1 MPFLN
6 STFDTT
12 VRMNLD
18 DREIKKCF
26 VNFCEDGSTIP
37 KDLHEFFNCSD
48 IGDVVC
54 TLTALMGPRNDSC
67 WIPGFSS
74 CISKRKIKKTN
85 ATLQKNWHFLFENVV
100 LGTTKAPPTLAP
112 DVSIRLR
119 KLCWE
124 TMFGQELVKLTVMD
138 LVGNWSY
145 FSKHKKIWIS
155 YLLSVR
161 HYAWK

>member
-1 MPFLN
+1 MRFHFQIYSHNSTKSDEIDRSKVRDFSKWITTLESVVETKKVTMPFLN

-85 ATLQKNWHFLFENVV
+85 ATLQKN
-100 LGTTKAPPTLAP
+100 
-112 DVSIRLR
+112 
-119 KLCWE
+119 
-124 TMFGQELVKLTVMD
+124 
-138 LVGNWSY
+138 
-145 FSKHKKIWIS
+145 
-155 YLLSVR
+155 
-161 HYAWK
+161 